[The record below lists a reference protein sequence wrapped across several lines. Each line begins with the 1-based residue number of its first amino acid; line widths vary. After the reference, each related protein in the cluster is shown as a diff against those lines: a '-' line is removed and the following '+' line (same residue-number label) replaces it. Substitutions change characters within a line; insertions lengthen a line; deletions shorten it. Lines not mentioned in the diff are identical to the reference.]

1 MDKKMILALV
11 LSIIVLIG
19 WQILIVEPQF
29 EEHQRQ
35 LAQSQAAEA
44 ANMPA
49 AEEVPMAN
57 IPSTTLPAT
66 PSAVPMEMA
75 ATMAADEFVV
85 FETDGA
91 RLTFSLAGAAVTSI
105 QLTEHLADGTGGE
118 LVEMLHPRQA
128 AFTTLVAGHL
138 SSMNLERQRFEVVGR
153 SADAIAFQTILP
165 DGAILQKTYHFPR
178 LSEMKIQYRVEG
190 ESASGLLSTI
200 TTLPSAVITNV
211 KTDTFSYAGMVHKT
225 LDSGLQKVGSYED
238 VKAIQD
244 IPNAQFAGTMDK
256 FFLLA
261 FLPQQGEV
269 FRIFP
274 GNTVQAGG
282 LITSIDRDVIVFYG
296 PKEKSL
302 LQRYAG
308 LEMDKSIDYGWFGF
322 IAAPLMSLIHWFYAL
337 TGNYGVAIILLT
349 VVIKIVFFP
358 LTHKSYKAMKKIS
371 KLQPEMKKLREKFKN
386 DPQKMNA
393 AVMELYKT
401 NKANPM
407 SGCLPILVQIPVF
420 FALYQS
426 LLNAIELR
434 HAPFAL
440 WIQDLSAADPYYI
453 TPVIMGATMFLQQ
466 KLTPSAMDP
475 TQQKIMLALP
485 VVFTFLFFGFPA
497 GLILYWIVNNVLSI
511 AQQYYINKKAD

>member
-19 WQILIVEPQF
+19 WQVLIVEPQF

-35 LAQSQAAEA
+35 LAMSQ
-44 ANMPA
+44 PA
-49 AEEVPMAN
+49 DSADVSTEE
-57 IPSTTLPAT
+57 IPVASIPATTLPST
-66 PSAVPMEMA
+66 PFTAPADSAA
-75 ATMAADEFVV
+75 ALVSDALIA
-85 FETDGA
+85 FETEGA
-91 RLTFSLAGAAVTSI
+91 RLTFNRIGATVTSI

-128 AFTTLVAGHL
+128 AFTTLVASAL
-138 SSMNLERQRFEVVGR
+138 TSMNLEQQRFEVVGR
-153 SADAIAFQTILP
+153 SSDAIAFETPLP
-165 DGAILQKTYHFPR
+165 DGSILNKTYHFPR
-178 LSEMKIQYRVEG
+178 PNEMKIRYSVAG

-200 TTLPSAVITNV
+200 TTLPSAIITNV
-211 KTDTFSYAGMVHKT
+211 KTDTFSYAGMVHKA
-225 LDSGLQKVGSYED
+225 LDSGLQKVGSYDD
-238 VKAIQD
+238 VKAMLD
-244 IPNAQFAGTMDK
+244 VPNAQFAGTMDK

-274 GNTVQAGG
+274 GNSIQAGG
-282 LITSIDRDVIVFYG
+282 LITAIDRDVTVFYG

-308 LEMDKSIDYGWFGF
+308 LEMEKSIDYGWFGF
-322 IAAPLMSLIHWFYAL
+322 IAAPLMSVIHWFYAL
-337 TGNYGVAIILLT
+337 TSNYGVAIILLT
-349 VVIKIVFFP
+349 VVIKLLFFP

-386 DPQKMNA
+386 DPQKMNT

-434 HAPFAL
+434 HAPFAF

-511 AQQYYINKKAD
+511 AQQYYINKQAD